1 MEKNNIEIDDEFIED
16 NDKRVIVFASLGL
29 LIIIATVIVLLV
41 GNQNDFKDNNEN
53 KQNKRYITPELE
65 IDEDKEEKN
74 ISYKIV
80 NQVLMP
86 INDETFD
93 ITYHYNDKTYVT
105 KSNKVDKYIPE
116 GYSSCKYY
124 TDKNFADLYDF
135 NTNVS
140 SPMNIYLSC
149 NEIVYTIKYSNSSN
163 NIEEYKLSDGTL
175 KLVSPVT
182 DLTFEGWYTDENY
195 TNRVTNLD
203 ESIIKYS
210 NNGTINLYAK
220 LVKYYMINYYN
231 MDNNIIDSI
240 KISKEQLNDYKILD
254 ASYLSN
260 LDNKFLGWSKEKD
273 SMIIDYLSNETINIS
288 NDINLYSVFGSSMI
302 IFTDNNKLLERR
314 GLTKEDSQNFELPS
328 EEEIKIDSPTYI
340 VKVDSLNDSTKI
352 IVSDDTEALLENEIK
367 LSDVLSKKSENYDPQ
382 IGDKVEEVK
391 KKLNWVIDKKT
402 IDSTTGDENIE
413 KVSNE
418 DEIKQI
424 IKNNAEENIDTE
436 LKTEWTEQNIE

>member
-1 MEKNNIEIDDEFIED
+1 
-16 NDKRVIVFASLGL
+16 
-29 LIIIATVIVLLV
+29 
-41 GNQNDFKDNNEN
+41 
-53 KQNKRYITPELE
+53 
-65 IDEDKEEKN
+65 
-74 ISYKIV
+74 
-80 NQVLMP
+80 MP